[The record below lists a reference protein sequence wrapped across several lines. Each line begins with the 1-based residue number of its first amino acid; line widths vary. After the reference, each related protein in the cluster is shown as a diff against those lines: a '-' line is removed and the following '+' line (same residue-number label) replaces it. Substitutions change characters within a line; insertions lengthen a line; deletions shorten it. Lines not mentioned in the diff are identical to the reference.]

1 MDILCPKSSSGM
13 NLLLE
18 INIPLLRKEKM
29 DTNKTHKVKMITN
42 NVNKTNM
49 DNVIPFN
56 KHSRV
61 MNDISILGGVI
72 RLQEPLINETL
83 IRLYEYPNRIN
94 KFTIK
99 DFTYNFPKGLFE
111 EDKSGVFDDF
121 EISLIESDKTQIK
134 PLFKCWFNYREDTKM
149 IAFGYTKIGED
160 VGKILQF
167 RKRDLKN
174 DIRRKQ
180 ISIWILSYVFSK
192 QFDNELLDKVLY
204 RGVFSDAHSVIIYD

>member
-83 IRLYEYPNRIN
+83 IRLYEYLNRIN

-134 PLFKCWFNYREDTKM
+134 PLFKCWFNYRED
-149 IAFGYTKIGED
+149 
-160 VGKILQF
+160 
-167 RKRDLKN
+167 KN
-174 DIRRKQ
+174 KKH
-180 ISIWILSYVFSK
+180 L
-192 QFDNELLDKVLY
+192 
-204 RGVFSDAHSVIIYD
+204 